1 MLTAKLHACGLSMD
15 AITFIYSYMKK
26 IKQGVKINDTEGP
39 FLFNILSNDLSFF
52 INEAKLENFADDNTI

>member
-1 MLTAKLHACGLSMD
+1 MD